1 MNDFLADD
9 WRTAWAFNVIDEY
22 KPLSV
27 EEIRQKVKDTSL
39 PFAVC
44 MQNIQGDFNI
54 STVIRNA
61 NAFGAREVFY
71 IGKKK
76 FDRRGAMGVY
86 HYTPVIHLS
95 SHEELITLK
104 EKYTF
109 VGVDNIAGSVPVESF
124 VWPKSPLLLL
134 GEEGQ
139 GLTPEIVIHCEHLV
153 AITQRG
159 SVRSLNAGCASSV
172 VMYDFATKLR

>member
-1 MNDFLADD
+1 MTED

-22 KPLSV
+22 KSLTV
-27 EEIRQKVKDTSL
+27 EEIRQKVKEKTL

-44 MQNIQGDFNI
+44 MQNIQGDFNFA
-54 STVIRNA
+54 TVIRNA
-61 NAFGAREVFY
+61 NALGAREVFY

-76 FDRRGAMGVY
+76 FDRRGTMGV
-86 HYTPVIHLS
+86 HNYTPVTFLES
-95 SHEELITLK
+95 EEELLK
-104 EKYTF
+104 LKDYYTF

-124 VWPKSPLLLL
+124 VWPSTPLLFL

-139 GLTPEIVIHCEHLV
+139 GLTESVVSHCASLV

-159 SVRSLNAGCASSV
+159 SVRSLNAGCASAI
-172 VMYDFATKLR
+172 VMYDFVNKLR